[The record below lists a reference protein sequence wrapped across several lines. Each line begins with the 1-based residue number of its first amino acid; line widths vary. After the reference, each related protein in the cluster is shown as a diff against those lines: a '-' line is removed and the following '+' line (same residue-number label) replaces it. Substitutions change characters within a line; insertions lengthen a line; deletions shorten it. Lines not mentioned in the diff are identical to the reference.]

1 MKKVLFLML
10 MMSAVLTASAQITLT
25 DGGVYEQKEVV
36 NVDGVSAQELYLR
49 SLEALS
55 DWTGTDGRSKYG
67 IDHQDKESATVIFK
81 GKDYLGA
88 RKFGGLYYWYIF
100 SDFTLKVRCKDGRAQ
115 ISVTVP
121 SMTAEFQVGTAS
133 GSIPLREIVPEYKY
147 KGNLNCK
154 KAILQYVVDVPVSAK
169 QIIQLMSAKLH
180 QEVDDF

>member
-1 MKKVLFLML
+1 MKKALLFAV

-36 NVDGVSAQELYLR
+36 NVDSVSAQTLYLR
-49 SLEALS
+49 ALEALS

-115 ISVTVP
+115 ITVTIP
-121 SMTAEFQVGTAS
+121 SMSADFSATNLE

-147 KGNLNCK
+147 KGNMNCK
-154 KAILQYVVDVPVSAK
+154 KAILQYVVDVPTSVNR
-169 QIIQLMSAKLH
+169 IIALMKSRLN

>member
-1 MKKVLFLML
+1 MKKVLFTML

-25 DGGVYEQKEVV
+25 DGGVYEQKEVL
-36 NVDGVSAQELYLR
+36 NVDGADAQTLYLR
-49 SLEALS
+49 ALEALS
-55 DWTGTDGRSKYG
+55 DWTGTEGRSKYG

-88 RKFGGLYYWYIF
+88 RKFGGLYYWFIF

-121 SMTAEFQVGTAS
+121 SMTAEFQVNNVSGT
-133 GSIPLREIVPEYKY
+133 IPLRDIVPEYKY
-147 KGNLNCK
+147 KGVNCK
-154 KAILQYVVDVPVSAK
+154 KAILQYIVDVPSSASR
-169 QIIQLMSAKLH
+169 IIALMKSRLN

>member
-1 MKKVLFLML
+1 MKRVLFIML
-10 MMSAVLTASAQITLT
+10 MMSVVQAAIAQITLT

-36 NVDGVSAQELYLR
+36 NVNGISAKELYLR
-49 SLEALS
+49 ALEALS

-88 RKFGGLYYWYIF
+88 RKFGIYHWLIF
-100 SDFTLKVRCKDGRAQ
+100 SDFTLKVRCKDGRSQ

-121 SMTAEFQVGTAS
+121 SMTAEFSVNNVS

-154 KAILQYVVDVPVSAK
+154 KAMLQYVVDVPTSANR
-169 QIIQLMSAKLH
+169 IISLMKTKLN

>member
-1 MKKVLFLML
+1 MKRVLFIML
-10 MMSAVLTASAQITLT
+10 MMSVVQAAIAQITLT

-36 NVDGVSAQELYLR
+36 SVDDVSAQTLYLR
-49 SLEALS
+49 ALEALS

-88 RKFGGLYYWYIF
+88 RKYGGFYYWYIF
-100 SDFTLKVRCKDGRAQ
+100 SDFMLKVRCKDGRAQ
-115 ISVTVP
+115 ITVTVP
-121 SMTAEFQVGTAS
+121 SMTAEFQVNNVS

-147 KGNLNCK
+147 NGNLNCK
-154 KAILQYVVDVPVSAK
+154 KAMLQYVVYVPASASR
-169 QIIQLMSAKLH
+169 IIQLMSTKLH

>member
-1 MKKVLFLML
+1 MRKVLITMLML
-10 MMSAVLTASAQITLT
+10 LAVLTVSAQITLT
-25 DGGVYEQKEVV
+25 DGSVYEQKEVV
-36 NVDGVSAQELYLR
+36 NVDNVSAKTLYLR
-49 SLEALS
+49 ALEALS
-55 DWTGTDGRSKYG
+55 DWTGTEGRSKFG

-81 GKDYLGA
+81 GKDYLGS

-115 ISVTVP
+115 ISVTAP
-121 SMTAEFQVGTAS
+121 SMTAEFQVNNVS

-154 KAILQYVVDVPVSAK
+154 KAVLQYVVDVPASVSR
-169 QIIQLMSAKLH
+169 IIELMKNKLN

>member
-1 MKKVLFLML
+1 MRKVLLTMLML
-10 MMSAVLTASAQITLT
+10 LAVLTVSAQITLT
-25 DGGVYEQKEVV
+25 DGSVYEQKEVV
-36 NVDGVSAQELYLR
+36 NVDNVSAQTLYLR
-49 SLEALS
+49 ALEALS
-55 DWTGTDGRSKYG
+55 DWTGTEGRSKFG

-81 GKDYLGA
+81 GKDYLGS

-100 SDFTLKVRCKDGRAQ
+100 TDFTLKVRCKDGRAQ

-121 SMTAEFQVGTAS
+121 SMTAEFQVNNVS

-154 KAILQYVVDVPVSAK
+154 KAVLQYVVDVPASVSR
-169 QIIQLMSAKLH
+169 IIELMKNKLN

>member
-1 MKKVLFLML
+1 MRKVLLTMLML
-10 MMSAVLTASAQITLT
+10 LSVLTVSAQITLT
-25 DGGVYEQKEVV
+25 DGSVYEQKEVV
-36 NVDGVSAQELYLR
+36 NVDNVSAQTLYLR
-49 SLEALS
+49 ALEALS
-55 DWTGTDGRSKYG
+55 DWTGTEGRSKFG

-81 GKDYLGA
+81 GKDYLGS

-121 SMTAEFQVGTAS
+121 SMTAEFQVNNVS

-154 KAILQYVVDVPVSAK
+154 KAVLQYVVDVPASVSR
-169 QIIQLMSAKLH
+169 IIELMKNKLN